1 MAADPPSLDEIKNRI
16 KKVQGKRPSAT
27 IVVAAAAALIVFF
40 ELATGGA
47 GCIEIQPGE
56 VAVIYNNTGIGI
68 FGDKARIVR
77 EQGALGF
84 IPGIQSVVVLEA
96 KPQIL
101 VLGEGGHAEDKRTM
115 YTEGS
120 VNLVDQLT
128 VRASDG
134 SNLYFD
140 GLEVHYQINRDEPD
154 KVILTS
160 GPGDGYKRDV
170 VVSHVREILRDEFGR
185 FSFLEIANPTN
196 YGIATA
202 EAKRRLNDAL
212 APYGISVTQIV
223 TPKPQFDERVEKA
236 IEERQN
242 AEQEVEVQVEKRNK
256 LEQEKQLKIQS
267 VEQSKNA
274 QYQTLVAE
282 LEAAQKA
289 ADNKLI
295 SVKRD
300 ADKYHIDRDAT
311 GTAYRDEK
319 VTRAKANEEAYR
331 KEAQALVAKI
341 NAVGNQGPDVLNSA
355 IAEHVFPQLKNVT
368 GTPLIRPSSPIDI
381 RYQNIPSVDGGGE

>member
-1 MAADPPSLDEIKNRI
+1 MAVDPPSLDDIKARI
-16 KKVQGKRPSAT
+16 KRAQGSRPSWT
-27 IVVAAAAALIVFF
+27 LLLVAVTSLILVFEF
-40 ELATGGA
+40 VTGGA
-47 GCIEIQPGE
+47 GCTEIQPGE
-56 VAVIYNNTGIGI
+56 VAVIYNNTGLGI
-68 FGDKARIVR
+68 FGDRTRAVR
-77 EQGALGF
+77 EQGALGY

-101 VLGEGGHAEDKRTM
+101 VMGEGGHAEDKRSL
-115 YTEGS
+115 YSEGS
-120 VNLVDQLT
+120 VNMVDQLT

-154 KVILTS
+154 RVILTS
-160 GPGDGYKRDV
+160 GPADGFKKNV
-170 VVSHVREILRDEFGR
+170 VVTHVREILRDEFGR

-196 YGIATA
+196 YGIATT
-202 EAKRRLNDAL
+202 EAKRRLNEQL
-212 APYGISVTQIV
+212 EPYGITVTQII
-223 TPKPQFDERVEKA
+223 TPKPQFDDRVEKA

-267 VEQSKNA
+267 VEQTKNA

-282 LEAAQKA
+282 LEASQKA

-300 ADKYHIDRDAT
+300 ADKYFIDREAT
-311 GTAYRDEK
+311 GGAYRDEK

-331 KEAQALVAKI
+331 KDAQALVAKI
-341 NAVGNQGPDVLNSA
+341 NAVGNQGPDVLNAA
-355 IAEHVFPQLKNVT
+355 IAQHVFPQLKNVS
-368 GTPLIRPSSPIDI
+368 GTPLSRPSSPIDI
-381 RYQNIPSVDGGGE
+381 RYSNIPAAQGGGE